1 MPQSAQK
8 ISRSKMPKVDKRKDF
23 PKWIRAKYTEEE
35 IRGFCRKGGSV
46 CGPQKGHDNI
56 PYPGWTSGVHP
67 AMRML
72 CARNTRK
79 TMTILVVAKED
90 TPYKAGEE
98 YFADWVGVG
107 LYQVE
112 GETYKAKD
120 LVKVF
125 DIVYKKDYTEA
136 QRDKVEKH
144 KEEIRAQRAGQE
156 D

>member
-1 MPQSAQK
+1 MTPSRQK
-8 ISRSKMPKVDKRKDF
+8 KSRSNESKVDKRKDF

-35 IRGFCRKGGSV
+35 IRGFCRKGGRV

-56 PYPGWTSGVHP
+56 PYPGWSGVHP

-72 CARNTRK
+72 CTRNTRK
-79 TMTILVVAKED
+79 TMTVLVVAKED

-112 GETYKAKD
+112 GEVYKAKD

-125 DIVYKKDYTEA
+125 DIIYKKDYTEE

-144 KEEIRAQRAGQE
+144 KEEIRAQRDNQK